1 MKTFTCTECNQQYT
15 KWIPRCNCGA
25 FTLIPTNQEPMY
37 PVSIETDEG
46 YTRARYRSQL
56 LSEVKP
62 ETHKRISTGIE
73 QFDNVLSGG
82 FVPGSVTLIG
92 GDPGIGKSTLILQS
106 LELVDSKSNVLYV
119 SGEESLNQIAQRAR
133 RVVLHLNTLRLT
145 QDTTINSIFNIVKQS
160 NINFVVVDSIQTI
173 SDTSIPT
180 APGSLAQVKR
190 CAIEI
195 SKYAKAHGVTFV
207 IVCHV
212 SKDGLFAGPKAL
224 EHFVDT
230 VLYFQGEP
238 DNDKRLLRVTKNRYG
253 STNKFGVF
261 TMTEHGLIGE
271 N

>member
-1 MKTFTCTECNQQYT
+1 MSDYQDVNNNLLIEYET
-15 KWIPRCNCGA
+15 KRS
-25 FTLIPTNQEPMY
+25 LI
-37 PVSIETDEG
+37 
-46 YTRARYRSQL
+46 RANTKSQL

-82 FVPGSVTLIG
+82 FVKGSVILIG
-92 GDPGIGKSTLILQS
+92 GDPGIGKSTLLLQS
-106 LELVDSKSNVLYV
+106 LSVISLTKKVLYV
-119 SGEESLNQIAQRAR
+119 SGEESLEQVSLRAK
-133 RVVLHLNTLRLT
+133 RVRLNPANIVVTRE
-145 QDTTINSIFNIVKQS
+145 TTIKSIFHINGDYEVDLIVL
-160 NINFVVVDSIQTI
+160 DSIQTI
-173 SDTSIPT
+173 TDSSIPQN
-180 APGSLAQVKR
+180 AGSIPQVKR

-212 SKDGLFAGPKAL
+212 SKDGSFAGPKAL

-253 STNKFGVF
+253 SANKFGVF

-271 N
+271 T